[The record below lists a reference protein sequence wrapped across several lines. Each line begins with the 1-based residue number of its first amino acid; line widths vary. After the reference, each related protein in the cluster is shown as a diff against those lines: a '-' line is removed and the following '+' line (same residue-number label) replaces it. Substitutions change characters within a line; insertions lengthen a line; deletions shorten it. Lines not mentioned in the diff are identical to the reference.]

1 MDTFDIFLYLA
12 YTLVIVAAIAAIV
25 LPLIN
30 ALSDPKSLLM
40 SGLGVL
46 ALVVVFIVGY
56 AISGNEVTAVYTK
69 FEVGPDLSKAV
80 GGALIMTYI
89 LGIGAVLGII
99 YTEFIKIVK

>member
-12 YTLVIVAAIAAIV
+12 YTLVIVAALAAII
-25 LPLIN
+25 LPLIS
-30 ALSDPKSLLM
+30 ALGDPKSLLM
-40 SGLGVL
+40 SGIGVL
-46 ALVVVFIVGY
+46 ALVVVFVIGY
-56 AISGNEVTAVYTK
+56 AISGNEVTPVYTK

-89 LGIGAVLGII
+89 MGIGAVLGII

>member
-12 YTLVIVAAIAAIV
+12 YTLVIVAAVAAII
-25 LPLIN
+25 LPLIS
-30 ALSDPKSLLM
+30 ALGDPKSLLM
-40 SGLGVL
+40 SGIGVM
-46 ALVVVFIVGY
+46 ALVVVFVIGY
-56 AISGNEVTAVYTK
+56 AISGNEVTPVYTK

-89 LGIGAVLGII
+89 MGIGAVLGII